1 MYAERVYVFPQ
12 TRLKGMLLIAM
23 FVPVPADER
32 AKAFVLD
39 APPLLRIVV
48 LASRDQYVDASLMS
62 ESGTR
67 FFVITDDADSLVSDK
82 LVVHIH
88 EVRPSLIGVKIAA
101 VCPLITSALPPI
113 TTGMFAMLALKTVY
127 VGEKPPNPS
136 QAGRKK
142 LSPYVVGDTDT
153 FRSAGVI

>member
-48 LASRDQYVDASLMS
+48 LAPRDQYVDASLMS

>member
-12 TRLKGMLLIAM
+12 TRLKGMLLIAIL
-23 FVPVPADER
+23 VPVPADER

>member
-101 VCPLITSALPPI
+101 VCPLITSELPPI

>member
-48 LASRDQYVDASLMS
+48 LAPRDQYVDASLMS

-88 EVRPSLIGVKIAA
+88 EVRPTLIGVKIAP
-101 VCPLITSALPPI
+101 VCPSIT
-113 TTGMFAMLALKTVY
+113 
-127 VGEKPPNPS
+127 
-136 QAGRKK
+136 
-142 LSPYVVGDTDT
+142 
-153 FRSAGVI
+153 